1 MPDAEDIGRLSRR
14 KMMYGQQD
22 EEAHSEDAGMDRGA
36 KAPPLVSR
44 PGPHGPRTGDEPG
57 EVGQDR

>member
-1 MPDAEDIGRLSRR
+1 MD
-14 KMMYGQQD
+14 GQED